1 VASLIL
7 LDANILV
14 YAHAPE
20 SPHHAAARDWLQTVL
35 GGPARVGFPWPTLLA
50 FVRLLANPQVVRRPV
65 ALDQAWSRVQAWLV
79 LPQAWIPLPG
89 ERHLEIF
96 TGLIAGESRGSLAN
110 DAHLAALAIE
120 HGLTVCSTDRD
131 FARFAGLRW
140 ENPLLP
146 GD

>member
-14 YAHAPE
+14 YAHVRE
-20 SPHHAAARDWLQTVL
+20 SPHHAAARDWLESVL

-50 FVRLLANPQVVRRPV
+50 FVRLLGNPQVVRRPV
-65 ALDQAWSRVQAWLV
+65 SLGEAWSRVQGWLV

-89 ERHLEIF
+89 ERHLQIL
-96 TGLIAGESRGSLAN
+96 TDLIAGESRGSLVN

-120 HGLTVCSTDRD
+120 HGLTMCSADGD
-131 FARFAGLRW
+131 FARFRGLRW
-140 ENPLLP
+140 ENPLL
-146 GD
+146 GG

>member
-1 VASLIL
+1 MASLIL

-20 SPHHAAARDWLQTVL
+20 SPHHEAARDWLESVL
-35 GGPARVGFPWPTLLA
+35 RGPARVGFPWPTLLA
-50 FVRLLANPQVVRRPV
+50 FVRLLGNPQVVRRPV
-65 ALDQAWSRVQAWLV
+65 SLGEAWSRVQGWLL

-96 TGLIAGESRGSLAN
+96 TGLIAGESRGSLAH

-120 HGLTVCSTDRD
+120 HGLTICSADGD
-131 FARFAGLRW
+131 FARFRGLRW
-140 ENPLLP
+140 QNPLIA
-146 GD
+146 D